1 MWVILGNSKRSEI
14 IHLLYRKLS
23 LSHVRGSILCQSV
36 SLDWKTE
43 LLLFTASL
51 EIGCHP
57 SRPPWP
63 QSPGFCVICKNNFS
77 SSFNSCKHSS
87 CPFWVLLVCRWIYG
101 GVIKR
106 PNTCSSKPTWYVGMK
121 NTWIECWLYSRLCSV
136 MFIYIPSFTSGNN
149 TWGDVLVTWILH
161 KVNKGRSSS

>member
-1 MWVILGNSKRSEI
+1 MWVILGNSKPSEI

-57 SRPPWP
+57 LRPPWP

-87 CPFWVLLVCRWIYG
+87 CPFWALLVCRWIYG
-101 GVIKR
+101 GVKKTKYMLIKA
-106 PNTCSSKPTWYVGMK
+106 YVVRRNEKTLESNVYYTAGSAL
-121 NTWIECWLYSRLCSV
+121 WCLYILLHLLLATTLEV
-136 MFIYIPSFTSGNN
+136 MSLLPGFYT
-149 TWGDVLVTWILH
+149 
-161 KVNKGRSSS
+161 R

>member
-1 MWVILGNSKRSEI
+1 MWVILGNSKPSEI

-87 CPFWVLLVCRWIYG
+87 CPFWALLVCRWIYG

-121 NTWIECWLYSRLCSV
+121 KHLNR
-136 MFIYIPSFTSGNN
+136 MFIIQQALLCDVYIYYFIYFWQQHLRWCPCYLDFTQG
-149 TWGDVLVTWILH
+149 
-161 KVNKGRSSS
+161 K